1 MKWLLA
7 LSLLLVSMAAQAA
20 SPEERYLAARDAAIA
35 KFSSPDAVD
44 DLDQHE
50 AALAELAGMLRP
62 IIGPV
67 SIKGLPAEAK
77 SNLTTLSSGD
87 SGFGQL
93 DGLVLASPDDKLRVV
108 VTTTALVQHWVREHR
123 KDGVPQELGAAL
135 RSGELYWWA
144 LTDAAFGKYAE
155 LPIVKPA
162 AARLAVAVLGL
173 RSNSDLK
180 GTPNEIDVAIV
191 EGERVLILTAQVTT
205 GIPPILRCEQGWK
218 AAMKKPVDKN
228 DPNGFSRRE
237 DAAEAVFIRCFTK
250 QAPSRKFFPGVTKE
264 AQALIDLLPAR

>member
-20 SPEERYLAARDAAIA
+20 SPEESYLAARDAAVA
-35 KFSSPDAVD
+35 KFSSPDAAD
-44 DLDQHE
+44 DLEQHE

-62 IIGPV
+62 FVEPV

-180 GTPNEIDVAIV
+180 GKPNEIDVATV

-205 GIPPILRCEQGWK
+205 EIPPILRCEQGWK
-218 AAMKKPVDKN
+218 AAMKKPVDKS

-237 DAAEAVFIRCFTK
+237 DAAETAFIRCFTK
-250 QAPSRKFFPGVTKE
+250 EARSRKFFPDVTKE
-264 AQALIDLLPAR
+264 AQALVDLLPAR

>member
-20 SPEERYLAARDAAIA
+20 SPEESYLAARDAAIA
-35 KFSSPDAVD
+35 KFSSPDAP
-44 DLDQHE
+44 DLEQHE

-62 IIGPV
+62 FVGPV

-237 DAAEAVFIRCFTK
+237 DAAEAVFIRCFTQ

>member
-35 KFSSPDAVD
+35 KFSSPDAP
-44 DLDQHE
+44 DLEQHE
-50 AALAELAGMLRP
+50 AALAELAAMLRP
-62 IIGPV
+62 IIEPV

-180 GTPNEIDVAIV
+180 GKPNEIDVATV
-191 EGERVLILTAQVTT
+191 DGERVLILTAQVTT
-205 GIPPILRCEQGWK
+205 EIPPILRCEQGWN
-218 AAMKKPVDKN
+218 AAMKKPVDKS

-237 DAAEAVFIRCFTK
+237 DAAEAVFIGCFIK